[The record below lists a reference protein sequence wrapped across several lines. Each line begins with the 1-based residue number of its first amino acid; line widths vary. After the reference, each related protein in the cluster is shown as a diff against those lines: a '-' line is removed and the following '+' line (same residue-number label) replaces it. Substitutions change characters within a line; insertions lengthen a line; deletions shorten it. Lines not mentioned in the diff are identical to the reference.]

1 MLSFHKW
8 EDPPPSLPRYLTD
21 FKINENY
28 LPYSLLKISLIYTST
43 MFTFQCHYCAK
54 YFIDTERLIDLY
66 CIPSKTSANKTLVSF

>member
-28 LPYSLLKISLIYTST
+28 LPYSLPKISLIYTST
-43 MFTFQCHYCAK
+43 MFHIPVSLLCK
-54 YFIDTERLIDLY
+54 ILY
-66 CIPSKTSANKTLVSF
+66 

>member
-1 MLSFHKW
+1 MNFFLNKGYIAGKMLSFHKW

-43 MFTFQCHYCAK
+43 MFHIPVSLLCK
-54 YFIDTERLIDLY
+54 ILY
-66 CIPSKTSANKTLVSF
+66 